1 MCAGAETRPV
11 GTLAGIGPKTA
22 AWLAEVDIRTEAD
35 LRRIGAVDAYRRLK
49 HRDPKRTSL
58 NAFWGIHAALAG
70 IPWTAIDGATKAALL
85 AAIKSGD

>member
-1 MCAGAETRPV
+1 MSADAATRPV

-22 AWLAEVDIRTEAD
+22 SWLADVDIRTEAD

-49 HRDPKRTSL
+49 HHDPKRTSL
-58 NAFWGIHAALAG
+58 NALWGLHAALAG

-85 AAIKSGD
+85 AALKSGD